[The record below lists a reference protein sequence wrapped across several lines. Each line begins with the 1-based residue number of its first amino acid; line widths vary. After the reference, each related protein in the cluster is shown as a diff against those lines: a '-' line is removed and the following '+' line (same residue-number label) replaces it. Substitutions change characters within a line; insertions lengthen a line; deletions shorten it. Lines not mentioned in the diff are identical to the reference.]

1 MDNRDPRVRRRQR
14 IGYRDRLGV
23 LVEHH
28 QPGILAHAAQQLAT
42 VPAAAKSA
50 VDKHAAFRPRS
61 RIRLGL
67 RVRPCRALAAE
78 VGQQ

>member
-1 MDNRDPRVRRRQR
+1 MDNRDPGVRRRQR
-14 IGYRDRLGV
+14 MGDGDRLGV

-28 QPGILAHAAQQLAT
+28 QPRLLAQAPEQFAT
-42 VPAAAKSA
+42 VPAPAESA